1 MEFGNPAS
9 KSVKLSFRVY
19 LSSQRSDNQAQL
31 AVASQ
36 IDHVSLAIPGLA
48 IGDFVVGLKDQPLGK
63 DIVGNHDDDIVQNL
77 NDQLL
82 DGGVKA

>member
-1 MEFGNPAS
+1 MPGLDQAVADTWWNAVQS
-9 KSVKLSFRVY
+9 YMSGDR
-19 LSSQRSDNQAQL
+19 AQL
-31 AVASQ
+31 AVVSP
-36 IDHVSLAIPGLA
+36 IDPISLTIPGLA

-82 DGGVKA
+82 DGGVKT